1 MLKDVFVDI
10 VGLEDY
16 AEDSQFKTVWIW
28 GVVEHSF
35 QKF

>member
-1 MLKDVFVDI
+1 MLKDVLVDI

-16 AEDSQFKTVWIW
+16 AEDSQIKTVRIW

-35 QKF
+35 